1 MEAISGKATF
11 DLIAW
16 RRGEDPGEGTNNF
29 YSQHLITKPSA
40 LSL

>member
-11 DLIAW
+11 DLLAK
-16 RRGEDPGEGTNNF
+16 RRGEDLGESTNNF